1 MSDNISQFRR
11 QQEAPKAPPTF
22 KYEVFPAAYLYEE
35 GQDYMK
41 PFVAEGFLTVMGDY
55 FFIGRALDD
64 GEIAWVFAAPKEQI
78 QMIRRVDGLILTHDA

>member
-1 MSDNISQFRR
+1 MSDNISPFRR
-11 QQEAPKAPPTF
+11 QQETPKAPPTF
-22 KYEVFPAAYLYEE
+22 KYEIFPADPVWE
-35 GQDYMK
+35 GQLVK

-64 GEIAWVFAAPKEQI
+64 GEIAWVFSAPKEHI

>member
-1 MSDNISQFRR
+1 MSDNISPFRR

-22 KYEVFPAAYLYEE
+22 KYEVFITDTYETATP
-35 GQDYMK
+35 

-64 GEIAWVFAAPKEQI
+64 GEIAWVFAAPKEQV
-78 QMIRRVDGLILTHDA
+78 QMIRRVDGLILTYDA